1 VARLKSAM
9 AQLKVVRPGILSLL
23 QDSGRFGVAHQ
34 ALCQGGPMDEHA
46 YSWANRLLGNP
57 MHSPAVEITVGQ
69 ACFEA
74 QTDITVAI
82 TGADLDARIDG
93 HPSRPWRSYRLH
105 AGQQLQFLRPRRGLR
120 AYLAVAGGFQAPRPF
135 GSAACVPRDRLG
147 GLDGG
152 PLKAGDLLVSPNG
165 VSARPDRQTPPRFVP
180 DYQAPLRLR
189 VIPGYQYGR
198 FSEAARTRLLESEYR
213 ISNQSDRMGCRLEG
227 EALACEVDGVI
238 SEGIALGAV
247 QVPADGQPIILLRD
261 RQTLGGYPK
270 LGCVCR
276 RDLSALAQRPPGT
289 PLRFDL
295 IELQQASREWLAFAR
310 FFQL

>member
-1 VARLKSAM
+1 VAQLKNAGTG
-9 AQLKVVRPGILSLL
+9 LKVVRPGILSLL

-46 YSWANRLLGNP
+46 FCWANLLLGNP
-57 MHSPAVEITVGQ
+57 MHSPVVEIAIGQ

-74 QTDITVAI
+74 QSELTVAL
-82 TGADLDARIDG
+82 TGADLDARIDDR
-93 HPSRPWRSYRLH
+93 PCRPWRSYRLR
-105 AGQQLQFLRPRRGLR
+105 AGQQLRFLRPVSGLR
-120 AYLAVAGGFQAPRPF
+120 AYLAVAGGFEAPHPF

-152 PLKAGDLLVSPNG
+152 PLKAGDLLASPEG
-165 VSARPDRQTPPRFVP
+165 IAAPAGRQTPPRFVP
-180 DYQAPLRLR
+180 DYREPLRLR
-189 VIPGYQYGR
+189 LIPGYQYEQ
-198 FSEAARTRLLESEYR
+198 FDAKTRAKLLEGEYR
-213 ISNQSDRMGCRLEG
+213 IANQSDRMGCRLEG
-227 EALACEVDGVI
+227 EPLPGELGGVI

-270 LGCVCR
+270 IGCVCR

-289 PLRFDL
+289 PLRFEPITL
-295 IELQQASREWLAFAR
+295 KEASHEWLAFAR
-310 FFQL
+310 FFNL